1 MASLYEILSLRKT
14 SNAAQTENRLFVTK
28 IIKPNGARVLST
40 VFVKTSE
47 IVMIS
52 DTRSCLKIGATK
64 ISCVLDK
71 GTIHTPQFA
80 VLQLTAYTVFAYVHS
95 QLRLTL
101 RIRAYLQT
109 LCVLLACEIGISG
122 SRDCRSRDC
131 HSCVRPRRARDH
143 GGYSAHPGYS
153 RDFQR

>member
-1 MASLYEILSLRKT
+1 MGTQNDSVYWTGYEIH
-14 SNAAQTENRLFVTK
+14 
-28 IIKPNGARVLST
+28 
-40 VFVKTSE
+40 
-47 IVMIS
+47 
-52 DTRSCLKIGATK
+52 SCLKNEATK

-80 VLQLTAYTVFAYVHS
+80 VLQLTAYTVFAYVHY

>member
-1 MASLYEILSLRKT
+1 MSNNMGTQNASVYWTGYEIH
-14 SNAAQTENRLFVTK
+14 
-28 IIKPNGARVLST
+28 
-40 VFVKTSE
+40 
-47 IVMIS
+47 
-52 DTRSCLKIGATK
+52 SCLKIWATK

-80 VLQLTAYTVFAYVHS
+80 VLQLTAYTVFAYVHY
-95 QLRLTL
+95 QLRFTL

-122 SRDCRSRDC
+122 SRDC